1 MGSVSF
7 DRIADSYDETRGG
20 LERGGMLAAWL
31 ASHLG
36 PGAVA
41 EVGVGTGAVALPL
54 DRLGHRA
61 MGFDLSL
68 PMLRRA
74 QERLGARVAQ
84 ADGYHLPL
92 RDRAVPNV
100 AIVWV
105 LQLVPD
111 LDGVLAEARRVLMP
125 GGRLLVVPAGGQT
138 DEDDIGAIL
147 HPMHQALRPSRD
159 RPEQVIAAARR
170 VGLRLVAHTVGHSD
184 VWHTSPAEQVRGIEA
199 RTWSSLWDVPPDRWV
214 AVVEPALA
222 ALRALPDPDRPRERR
237 TAQTLL
243 VFERP

>member
-1 MGSVSF
+1 MASVSF

-31 ASHLG
+31 AAHLL

-41 EVGVGTGAVALPL
+41 EVGAGTGAVALPL
-54 DRLGHRA
+54 DRRGHRA
-61 MGFDLSL
+61 VGFDLSL
-68 PMLRRA
+68 AMLRRA
-74 QERLGARVAQ
+74 HARLGARVAQ
-84 ADGYHLPL
+84 ADAYHLPV
-92 RDRAVPNV
+92 RERAVPNV
-100 AIVWV
+100 VIVWV

-111 LDGVLAEARRVLMP
+111 IGGVLAEARRVLMP
-125 GGRLLVVPAGGQT
+125 GGRLLVVPASGQA
-138 DEDDIGAIL
+138 DDDDIGVVL
-147 HPMHQALRPSRD
+147 QPMHQALRPSRD
-159 RPEQVIAAARR
+159 WPDQVIAAARR
-170 VGLRLVAHTVGHSD
+170 VGLRLVEQVVGHSD

-199 RTWSSLWDVPPDRWV
+199 RTWSTLWDVPPDRWV

-222 ALRALPDPDRPRERR
+222 ALRALPEPDRPRERR